1 MKIKSKI
8 LAYLMVSLLFCG
20 MIPVNALAQAGVAPI
35 LLDAITNADGS
46 VIALTFS
53 EPMADPSG
61 KQAQFKATVG
71 FTTDDP
77 VLSVSRQTT
86 DFTKID
92 LALQNPIASGS
103 WVTVTYT
110 KGDVLDADGDALDSV
125 YDFAVNEIRVY
136 TAETS
141 SDGSKVVLTFNR
153 NMMATP
159 PAATAG
165 EFSVFAGG
173 EQKPVQAV
181 SRSLTDPKVLELRLQ
196 TPIVSGVN
204 VSFSHDLLSL
214 QTEDGAY
221 VPTIFI
227 TQVINRSTATYSPA
241 LDTLTLAPGT
251 NSGTVKITAATT
263 GDSYLYKM
271 FEAGAY
277 PGAPQ
282 GLVSGI
288 SAADAGVASWVYF
301 TPNSTTADNI
311 PVAIADQL
319 AVVTLDAQGMVSQYS
334 VHQVNPLDFGAQPIA
349 SSGLDSNGYISP
361 VNAGPAVDGINKS
374 LPLNWAN
381 IPQGTQSFTLVMYDA
396 TMGGNIHWMVKDIP
410 NTVQSLAEGASGSA
424 AMPSGSVEQSPYVGP
439 WPPDLPP
446 ERHQYDLVL
455 YALSVP
461 TVTIVNPSL
470 SEFNN
475 AVRGKILGSWN
486 VTGSYTPPLMT
497 DPPAYRGSGL
507 SNGNKTV
514 ILNFDQAIVNNTAG
528 LATLKAAI
536 TFTSDYTVPNA
547 VYSSLGPL
555 DTVLIDGVSLIVNF
569 DTPLAGDK
577 NKIKIASG
585 TLADQSGH
593 ILSTEL
599 LTGPI
604 GSTEPVVNPVVE
616 QPVVSVSGSP
626 VNDIEASYSFDAS
639 TKLANIQLKQ
649 KNVVDASGFELSG
662 LYPDAQ
668 TVFTI
673 TVNNNGNTPYIVLG
687 AGDIQGWSSTG
698 ANGSTTIKVKGVH
711 FKFSDNGPDIQNAVT
726 LAIQY
731 GANNPSDPSMPTLP
745 PEYEG
750 MSISTNG
757 NQFAAPYKD
766 AESGG
771 LGIMVGGASGV
782 TDGFFRAYLP
792 QTLLQNWG
800 VTSVNQLQAFIGN
813 QDGSGKQ
820 PVSSPTVT
828 SVGSGG
834 MEISFAMTFSVHQVY
849 VKGTYV
855 GDFTVPNNS
864 LLIGTH
870 LFQLDDTN
878 LFTAQSVQDAMGSSS
893 ESRVYFKSF
902 DSRWYDLGATGV
914 NSILNLTDLLNPD
927 KALLLNSEKAWPLE
941 RWYKA
946 GDTIEAF
953 DNLFN

>member
-1 MKIKSKI
+1 M
-8 LAYLMVSLLFCG
+8 LVYLTVILLFCG
-20 MIPVNALAQAGVAPI
+20 MIPVNALAQAGVAPT
-35 LLDAITNADGS
+35 LLDAVTSADGS
-46 VIALTFS
+46 VITLTFS

-61 KQAQFKATVG
+61 KQGQFKATVG

-77 VLSVSRQTT
+77 VQSVSRQTT

-110 KGDVLDADGDALDSV
+110 QGDVVDADGYALDSV
-125 YDFAVNEIRVY
+125 YNFAVNEIRVY

-141 SDGSKVVLTFNR
+141 TDGSKLLLTFNR

-159 PAATAG
+159 PAATAS

-173 EQKPVQAV
+173 DPKTVKAV
-181 SRSLTDPKVLELRLQ
+181 SRSLTDPKVLELQLQ
-196 TPIVSGVN
+196 IPIVSGVN
-204 VSFSHDLLSL
+204 VSFSHDLGSL
-214 QTEDGAY
+214 QAEDERY
-221 VPTIFI
+221 VPSFFI
-227 TQVINRSTATYSPA
+227 TQVVNKSTATNAPR

-251 NSGTVKITAATT
+251 NPGTVKITAATT
-263 GDSYLYKM
+263 GDSFLYKM

-288 SAADAGVASWVYF
+288 PAADAGVTSWVYF
-301 TPNSTTADNI
+301 TPNSSTADNI
-311 PVAIADQL
+311 PAAIADQL
-319 AVVTLDAQGMVSQYS
+319 AVVTLDAQGLVSQYS
-334 VHQVNPLDFGAQPIA
+334 VHQVNPLDFGAQTLA
-349 SSGLDSNGYISP
+349 SAALDSNGSISP
-361 VNAGPAVDGINKS
+361 VNAGTAVGGINKS
-374 LPLNWAN
+374 LPLSWAN
-381 IPQGTQSFTLVMYDA
+381 IPTGTQSFALVMYDA
-396 TMGGNIHWMVKDIP
+396 TIGGYIHWMVKDIP

-424 AMPSGSVEQSPYVGP
+424 AMPPGSVEVSPYVGP
-439 WPPDLPP
+439 WPP

-455 YALSVP
+455 YALSAP
-461 TVTIVNPSL
+461 AVTIVNPSL

-475 AVRGKILGSWN
+475 AVRGIILGSWN
-486 VTGSYTPPLMT
+486 VTGFYTPPLMT
-497 DPPAYRGSGL
+497 DPPAYRGLLL

-514 ILNFDQAIVNNTAG
+514 TLNFDQAIVNNTAD
-528 LATLKAAI
+528 LAALKAAI
-536 TFTSDYTVPNA
+536 TFTSDSTVPNA

-555 DTVLIDGVSLIVNF
+555 DTVQIDGVSLIVNF
-569 DTPLAGDK
+569 NTPLAGDK
-577 NKIKIASG
+577 NKIRIAGG

-698 ANGSTTIKVKGVH
+698 ANGATTIKVKGVH
-711 FKFSDNGPDIQNAVT
+711 FKFSDSGPDIQSAVT

-731 GANNPSDPSMPTLP
+731 GANNPSDPSQPVLP
-745 PEYEG
+745 SEYEG
-750 MSISTNG
+750 VFISTNG

-766 AESGG
+766 VESGG
-771 LGIMVGGASGV
+771 LGMMVGGASGV

-792 QTLLQNWG
+792 PTLLQNWG

-820 PVSSPTVT
+820 PVSSPKVT

-878 LFTAQSVQDAMGSSS
+878 LFTAQSVQDAMGSSP

-927 KALLLNSEKAWPLE
+927 KALPLNSEKAWPLK

-946 GDTIEAF
+946 GDIIEAF
-953 DNLFN
+953 DNMFN